1 MNQLTFGVVMKL
13 IAELKKRGYSDE
25 QIAALPVY
33 IGDDDELNGIH
44 TAWYADLIDVNNE
57 NDEDFVEMI
66 NGSSGNIQLTDRAIL
81 IS

>member
-1 MNQLTFGVVMKL
+1 MKQLTMNVVMRL

-44 TAWYADLIDVNNE
+44 TAWYADLIDPDR
-57 NDEDFVEMI
+57 DEDENIVAMI
-66 NGSSGNIQLTDRAIL
+66 NLSRHNIEITGKAIL

>member
-13 IAELKKRGYSDE
+13 ITELKKRGYSDE

-44 TAWYADLIDVNNE
+44 TAWYADLIDINNE